1 VTTTSIQRAAPA
13 LLLLAAACAASTP
26 APGERARA
34 ADERPA
40 ASRGTADRASEGGEG
55 GGARSTRKHA
65 EPAEETS
72 PLDTLPAK
80 ASRLFKEALKTLED
94 QKALKVP
101 VDWPLMERKW
111 RAVLDAADVAEA
123 RFNLGVALD
132 AQGRAA
138 DAKAEY
144 ERALALKPS
153 LRQARVNLA
162 VLTERAGDV
171 RAASAIYGA
180 ILRDFPED
188 AMARERL
195 AAIYR
200 ENGQIDDAWR
210 LAREALLRDPS
221 AIGAYKTMI
230 RIAILRQD
238 YDVAKLIALRAQ
250 KLDGRDADVSLLLGD
265 VLARQGDEAAAAAQW
280 KKTLELSP
288 GNLPA
293 RYALLDQ
300 AVRKEAWPLVSEQAS
315 AILAEEPKNAPV
327 MLLRGIALRHSEKA
341 DEALSAYDK
350 AEQLSGG
357 NLAEVYLARGVLLM
371 REKSECE
378 PALVQFDRYTKK
390 VGPILPKGSPVP
402 TLQRECDE
410 LLAANKAAMEAAR
423 QMQLDA
429 EKAAAAEA
437 AKKAAEAEKAAAAEA
452 AKKAAEAAK
461 KDAEAAKKAAEAA
474 KKDADGAKKAPEVGG
489 KPTSPEAPPAK

>member
-1 VTTTSIQRAAPA
+1 VKTTSIQRASPA
-13 LLLLAAACAASTP
+13 LLLLLLAACAGAPP
-26 APGERARA
+26 APSARPRSSDEERPASKQRASARSSATSGERAPARPDDA
-34 ADERPA
+34 AP
-40 ASRGTADRASEGGEG
+40 G
-55 GGARSTRKHA
+55 
-65 EPAEETS
+65 
-72 PLDTLPAK
+72 LDSIPAK
-80 ASRLFKEALKTLED
+80 AQRLFAEALKSLED

-101 VDWPLMERKW
+101 TDWPLMERKW

-132 AQGRAA
+132 AQGRGA

-144 ERALALKPS
+144 ERALALKPT

-162 VLTERAGDV
+162 VLAERQGDT
-171 RAASAIYGA
+171 RAASAVYGEV
-180 ILRDFPED
+180 LRDYPED

-195 AAIYR
+195 AALYR
-200 ENGQIDDAWR
+200 ATGQVDDAWR
-210 LAREALLRDPS
+210 LAREALLRDPR

-230 RIAILRQD
+230 RIAIQRKD

-250 KLDGRDADVSLLLGD
+250 KLDDRDADVSLLLGE
-265 VLARQGDEAAAAAQW
+265 VLDLQGDEPGAAAQW
-280 KKTLELSP
+280 KKTLELAP
-288 GNLPA
+288 RNLQA

-300 AVRKEAWPLVSEQAS
+300 AVRKEAWPQVSEHAS

-327 MLLRGIALRHSEKA
+327 VLLRGIALRHSEKA
-341 DEALSAYDK
+341 DEALTAYDK

-357 NLAEVYLARGVLLM
+357 TLAEVYLARGVLLM

-378 PALVQFDRYTKK
+378 PALVQFDRYTKT

-410 LLAANKAAMEAAR
+410 LIAANKAAAEAAR

-429 EKAAAAEA
+429 EKAAAAAAAAA
-437 AKKAAEAEKAAAAEA
+437 AKKAPDGGEKAPPA
-452 AKKAAEAAK
+452 
-461 KDAEAAKKAAEAA
+461 
-474 KKDADGAKKAPEVGG
+474 AKKAPEGG
-489 KPTSPEAPPAK
+489 EKAPAPAIPAPGRK